1 MNVLLYGLSWS
12 LPFLTPCLQLTE
24 KPAEITVV
32 LGEFN
37 EDSVSWSHVGVC
49 YKASPGAYFLL
60 VPGVA
65 RFLLTNG
72 NTVIIDAQKHVLKEE
87 ILHFL
92 FNPVAGALLMQRG
105 ILPLQASAVE
115 KDGKA
120 AILLGGSASGKSLIA
135 AGLMQRGFKVI
146 TDNVCAVHSGEN
158 PMLKAGYP
166 HLLLWKRALQELGY
180 DPTGLCKFRQNI
192 EKYRLPIAKDCYAI
206 EAPIERLYLLAHSN
220 ENTYPETRITGRNKF
235 TLLLDCV
242 YHNPLIEAFGMQT
255 EMYQIIIS
263 LAQRLPMKKV
273 ASPMS
278 IQNARKFIDAFA
290 SRYQS

>member
-12 LPFLTPCLQLTE
+12 LPFLTPCLPLTE

-49 YKASPGAYFLL
+49 YKASPGAYFLV

-72 NTVIIDAQKHVLKEE
+72 NTVIIDAQKHVLMEE

-120 AILLGGSASGKSLIA
+120 AILLGGSASGKSLVA

-192 EKYRLPIAKDCYAI
+192 EKYQLPIVNDCYTL
-206 EAPIERLYLLAHSN
+206 EAPVERLYLLTYSN
-220 ENTYPETRITGRNKF
+220 ENTYPETWITGQKRF
-235 TLLLDCV
+235 MLLLENI
-242 YHNPLIEAFGMQT
+242 YHNPLIEAFGMQK

-263 LAQRLPMKKV
+263 LIQTLPLTKV

-278 IQNARKFIDAFA
+278 IENAREFIDMFA
-290 SRYQS
+290 SRY